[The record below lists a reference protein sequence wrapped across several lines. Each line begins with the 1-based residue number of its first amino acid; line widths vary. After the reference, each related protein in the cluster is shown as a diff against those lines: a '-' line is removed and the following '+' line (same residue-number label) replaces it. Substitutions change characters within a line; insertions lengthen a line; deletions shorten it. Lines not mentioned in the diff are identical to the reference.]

1 MKKRLVIFLLAVS
14 LLLALPMGALADEVE
29 TETEETTLETE
40 FDETLE
46 ATTEP
51 PRAENQCGDDVFWT
65 YSAGTLTISGTGAMD
80 DLYENVPWD
89 AYRDEITHLVLTGGV
104 TYIGAH
110 SFTDYDALV
119 GIDFGDALEEI
130 GYEAFRSCDGL
141 TVIELP
147 KSFKIFGEESF
158 QSCSNLKEIHCN
170 GAFPSFRQN
179 CLWDTYANI
188 IFPADAPWSVK
199 YIAQLEEAF
208 HGRIEFLASD
218 GTDPYVPTEA
228 TEETT
233 EETTAPTTEATTEAT
248 TEMTEM
254 TTEATIETTVETVE
268 QTQPE
273 STAPETLPETTAPT
287 EPDEEEK
294 SGSIVVPIIAILCI
308 LIAVLFSM
316 IGGTK
321 KKKSKGGK
329 YSRR

>member
-1 MKKRLVIFLLAVS
+1 MKKRLILPLLAFALIIS
-14 LLLALPMGALADEVE
+14 LLPIRALADEQT
-29 TETEETTLETE
+29 TETNGSEEETTEQVR
-40 FDETLE
+40 DEM
-46 ATTEP
+46 
-51 PRAENQCGDDVFWT
+51 RCGDDIVWS
-65 YSAGTLTISGTGAMD
+65 YENGTLTFTGTGDMYD
-80 DLYENVPWD
+80 MYEDVPWD
-89 AYRDEITHLVLTGGV
+89 IYRTEVEYIIFTGEI

-110 SFTDYDALV
+110 AFTDYDALLAV
-119 GIDFGDALEEI
+119 DFGDSLKEI
-130 GYEAFRSCDGL
+130 GYEAFAYCDGL

-147 KSFKIFGEESF
+147 KSFKVFGEEAF
-158 QSCSNLKEIHCN
+158 MSCKNLTEIRCN
-170 GAFPSFRQN
+170 GGFPSFRQN
-179 CLWDTYANI
+179 CLWDTYAKI
-188 IFPADAPWSVK
+188 IFPADRPWNVE
-199 YIAQLEEAF
+199 YIKQLEEAF

-218 GTDPYVPTEA
+218 GTDPYVPEEETKLTEA
-228 TEETT
+228 PTQ
-233 EETTAPTTEATTEAT
+233 APTEATTEAT

-254 TTEATIETTVETVE
+254 TTEATVETVE